1 MERHNVDLFATEF
14 VDDLAHTGT
23 AGADAG
29 ADRIDVRIV
38 GPHGDLG
45 AVAWFAGT
53 GLDLHDAV
61 GNFGDLE
68 LEEALDQ
75 TRVGAADDDLRAL
88 GRLADLD
95 DVCLDAGIRVGA
107 FERHLLGL
115 GQERLDSTE
124 VEQRVA
130 GVGLLD
136 HARDDVAF
144 AAGVLLVLQLA
155 FSLTDAL
162 GHHLAGGLCRNAS
175 EVVGGDLKLV
185 ADGLAVLVEFLSE
198 DLELHGLGVDRHPG
212 VFVRIGHALVGVLE
226 GVGERPEER
235 INGDPSVG
243 GERLQRLHHVL
254 VHQ

>member
-1 MERHNVDLFATEF
+1 M
-14 VDDLAHTGT
+14 
-23 AGADAG
+23 
-29 ADRIDVRIV
+29 
-38 GPHGDLG
+38 
-45 AVAWFAGT
+45 AWFAGT

-61 GNFGDLE
+61 GDFGDLE
-68 LEEALDQ
+68 LEETLDQ

-95 DVCLDAGIRVGA
+95 DVRLDAGVRVGA

-115 GQERLDSTE
+115 GQKRLHSTE

-136 HARDDVAF
+136 HARDDVAL

-155 FSLTDAL
+155 FGLTDPL
-162 GHHLAGGLCRNAS
+162 GHHLAGGLRCNAS
-175 EVVGGDLKLV
+175 KVVGGDLELI

-212 VFVRIGHALVGVLE
+212 VLVRIRHALVGVLE

-235 INGDPSVG
+235 INGDASVG